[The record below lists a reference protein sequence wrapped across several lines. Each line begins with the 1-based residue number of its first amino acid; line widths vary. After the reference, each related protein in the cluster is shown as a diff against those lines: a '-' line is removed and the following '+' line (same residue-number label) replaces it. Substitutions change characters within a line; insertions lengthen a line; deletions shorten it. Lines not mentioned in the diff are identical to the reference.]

1 MHFIFDESP
10 CSSPS
15 EENNIQRNLSSTQG
29 FQIVKSA
36 DSTSLSGSSKSIAL
50 SLWPLVWVLSS
61 THLKE
66 MSQKQEAILFGY
78 SLWSSVWN
86 VKENAI
92 NNNHILGW
100 QFYKRQ
106 KQMQTI
112 LWSSNNATCL
122 GGGHR
127 DKSPDLQNMW
137 GGGKVPFVHRGLW
150 KWCSD
155 LEALKVHHIFI
166 VFLWH
171 NGGGEVPPTLT
182 RSAVPP
188 SGQSPGP
195 PMLRR
200 CMCIYRGSGR
210 LRKVTHTILTD
221 LLWHWKQPI
230 LKSSGCKASIIIE
243 ENNQNKQGGRKLKTV
258 HYCLQYSI
266 LFYSILCNGHEHINV
281 SLISW
286 RENFNTFTPE
296 HFLLGKNK
304 WNISSWK
311 CIEFDKKI
319 YTYGKK

>member
-50 SLWPLVWVLSS
+50 SLWPLMWVLSS

-106 KQMQTI
+106 KQMQTV
-112 LWSSNNATCL
+112 LWSSNHATCL

-127 DKSPDLQNMW
+127 DKSPNLKNMW
-137 GGGKVPFVHRGLW
+137 GGAKCTLSIGG
-150 KWCSD
+150 CG
-155 LEALKVHHIFI
+155 
-166 VFLWH
+166 
-171 NGGGEVPPTLT
+171 NG
-182 RSAVPP
+182 AVTWRL
-188 SGQSPGP
+188 
-195 PMLRR
+195 LRFT
-200 CMCIYRGSGR
+200 IY
-210 LRKVTHTILTD
+210 L
-221 LLWHWKQPI
+221 
-230 LKSSGCKASIIIE
+230 
-243 ENNQNKQGGRKLKTV
+243 
-258 HYCLQYSI
+258 
-266 LFYSILCNGHEHINV
+266 
-281 SLISW
+281 
-286 RENFNTFTPE
+286 
-296 HFLLGKNK
+296 
-304 WNISSWK
+304 
-311 CIEFDKKI
+311 
-319 YTYGKK
+319 